1 MKTNLTGTAL
11 MAMCLG
17 LALSATAF
25 AHDPKDAPQPN
36 MPMKKTAPMSMDMD
50 ASMHMH
56 KAMMPAKSM
65 EMPMTG
71 DVDKDF
77 ATMMTMHH
85 QMAIDMVD
93 IYAKSGHNAKL
104 KAMAMKMKAAQQ
116 AEIKQM
122 AAFK

>member
-1 MKTNLTGTAL
+1 MKTKFAGRAL
-11 MAMCLG
+11 LSMCLG
-17 LALSATAF
+17 LALSAAAV
-25 AHDPKDAPQPN
+25 AHEAKETPQPS
-36 MPMKKTAPMSMDMD
+36 MPMKKSAPMNMDMD

-56 KAMMPAKSM
+56 QVMMPAKPM

-77 ATMMTMHH
+77 ATMMTKHH
-85 QMAIDMVD
+85 QMAIDMVN

>member
-1 MKTNLTGTAL
+1 MKTKFAGSTLL
-11 MAMCLG
+11 SLCLG
-17 LALSATAF
+17 LALSAAAV
-25 AHDPKDAPQPN
+25 AHDPKESTQPN
-36 MPMKKTAPMSMDMD
+36 MPMKKSAPMSMDMD

-56 KAMMPAKSM
+56 QAMMPAKSM

-71 DVDKDF
+71 NVDKDF
-77 ATMMTMHH
+77 AAMMTMHH
-85 QMAIDMVD
+85 QMAIDMID

-104 KAMAMKMKAAQQ
+104 KAMAMKMKVAQQ